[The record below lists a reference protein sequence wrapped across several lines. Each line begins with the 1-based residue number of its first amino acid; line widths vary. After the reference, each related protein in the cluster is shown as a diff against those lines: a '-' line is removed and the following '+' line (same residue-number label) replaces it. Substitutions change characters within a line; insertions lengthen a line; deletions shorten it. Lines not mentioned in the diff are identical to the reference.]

1 MTTQQNKRPKVAVI
15 IPHWNGIEVLEPC
28 LRSLEASEYDQLE
41 IVVVDNASSDESV
54 AFVKREFPRVKV
66 LQNSENL
73 GFAGGCNV
81 GLREI
86 DSDFYLVLN
95 NDTTEITINP
105 DPYASCT

>member
-73 GFAGGCNV
+73 LHITALNKTFYY
-81 GLREI
+81 I
-86 DSDFYLVLN
+86 DPHIHIGDL
-95 NDTTEITINP
+95 P
-105 DPYASCT
+105 R